1 MSDFWSRDE
10 RIEDGTALRNLEK
23 KVHFL
28 MQQMLGSGIVATR
41 GANCTDVPQDIDD
54 DGNEVYGSYPTNT

>member
-1 MSDFWSRDE
+1 MSDFWSRDD
-10 RIEDGTALRNLEK
+10 RIEDGTALRDLEK

>member
-1 MSDFWSRDE
+1 MSDFWSRDD
-10 RIEDGTALRNLEK
+10 RIEDGTALRDLEK

-28 MQQMLGSGIVATR
+28 MQQMLVSGIVATR